1 MHGALAQA
9 VTSTRIVV
17 RGTVLGK
24 TPRSIDVEIGT
35 GISRVARRLE
45 FAPDVPIYASDA
57 TRLDR
62 TRAGDVVALACARP
76 GTCAT
81 GRALL
86 VFSVDFDARSRAAF
100 AARLRDAIDVRFV
113 ALHTARRIARGAGV
127 PAVRISRGAD
137 VDLTSSHKVAIVA
150 DDASPYAEAVARAVL
165 VARARLMPPLPLG
178 R

>member
-1 MHGALAQA
+1 MHVAPEPA
-9 VTSTRIVV
+9 RIVV

-35 GISRVARRLE
+35 GISRAARRLE
-45 FAPDVPIYASDA
+45 LAPDVPIYASEA
-57 TRLDR
+57 TRIDR
-62 TRAGDVVALACARP
+62 VRAGDVVAIACERP
-76 GTCAT
+76 GTCAN

-86 VFSVDFDARSRAAF
+86 VFSAEFDARSRAAF

-113 ALHTARRIARGAGV
+113 ALGAARRIARDASI
-127 PAVRISRGAD
+127 PAVRISQGAD
-137 VDLTSSHKVAIVA
+137 VDLTSSHKVAIIA
-150 DDASPYAEAVARAVL
+150 DDPGPYAEAVARTVL